1 MEIKPLNVL
10 KDDIE
15 AKIMS
20 SKKYKKFLQEI
31 REHTP
36 DL

>member
-20 SKKYKKFLQEI
+20 SKKYREI
-31 REHTP
+31 TFRR
-36 DL
+36 